1 MTYTNP
7 ILDMFERDRIGA
19 YWRRKAKEQEK
30 KEQEKNEEKWLPE
43 NEPIMI

>member
-1 MTYTNP
+1 MSYTNP

-30 KEQEKNEEKWLPE
+30 KEQEKMKRNGSLK
-43 NEPIMI
+43 MSQS